1 MGFMF
6 GRYAKGMYVDGHERE
21 DVVAY
26 QKEFFENMAKYV
38 YFFISNGRYI
48 FFKFNILLKYNYIL

>member
-1 MGFMF
+1 MGFVF

-26 QKEFFENMAKYV
+26 RKEFLEAMAKYV
-38 YFFISNGRYI
+38 FFYINENLFFYFFN
-48 FFKFNILLKYNYIL
+48 

>member
-6 GRYAKGMYVDGHERE
+6 GRYAKGMYIDGHERE

-26 QKEFFENMAKYV
+26 GKEFLESMAKYV
-38 YFFISNGRYI
+38 FLNRFFLNLT
-48 FFKFNILLKYNYIL
+48 FN